1 MGERTGG
8 GSVADIKMARSHLS
22 LSSRQQWH
30 TALAP
35 LLTLSVLS
43 LLLLLILASCGTT
56 LSRNGAAGQ
65 GSRSSAGRV
74 ATQTPVGVACTP
86 SSEGAAPRCSPC
98 SPEQGQQPAQ
108 LPCSPCPP
116 APPTAPPTCFP
127 CPPEQAIPCPIV
139 PPQPTPRLGQPVIAF
154 CPTPPTTV
162 KGAPG
167 TIQVQSIVCGRDFH
181 PLELVTLTASG
192 RLGRLEWQQRA
203 DQMGA
208 FVSPLPPLL
217 CRNAPLTL
225 IASGNQGSRSNSL
238 TLDAEACPPTV

>member
-1 MGERTGG
+1 M
-8 GSVADIKMARSHLS
+8 SDIRKARSQLGC
-22 LSSRQQWH
+22 SSRQQWH
-30 TALAP
+30 V
-35 LLTLSVLS
+35 LTLSVLS

-65 GSRSSAGRV
+65 GSRSSAGHV
-74 ATQTPVGVACTP
+74 ATQTPAGVA
-86 SSEGAAPRCSPC
+86 
-98 SPEQGQQPAQ
+98 
-108 LPCSPCPP
+108 
-116 APPTAPPTCFP
+116 
-127 CPPEQAIPCPIV
+127 
-139 PPQPTPRLGQPVIAF
+139 PQPTPRLGQPVIAF
-154 CPTPPTTV
+154 CLNPPTPV

-167 TIQVQSIVCGRDFH
+167 TIQVQSFVCGRDFH
-181 PLELVTLTASG
+181 PAELVTLTASG

-238 TLDAEACPPTV
+238 TLDAEACPPAV

>member
-86 SSEGAAPRCSPC
+86 ASEGAAPR
-98 SPEQGQQPAQ
+98 
-108 LPCSPCPP
+108 CSPCPP

-203 DQMGA
+203 DQMGT